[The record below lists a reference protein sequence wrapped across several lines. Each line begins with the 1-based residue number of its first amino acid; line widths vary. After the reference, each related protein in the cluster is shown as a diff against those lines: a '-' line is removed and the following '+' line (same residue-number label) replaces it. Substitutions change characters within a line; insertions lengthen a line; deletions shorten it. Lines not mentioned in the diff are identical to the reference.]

1 MSLSEKLSNWFNGV
15 PEEEYYEEVTDSKQA
30 VSTNTDV
37 NRASE
42 PEKDNNRQ
50 VMSLMSSKNN
60 STTVQREQK
69 IMVFDPSVFSD
80 VKNIGK
86 MILNGRAVIVN
97 FRKMDENQI
106 HRVIDFLSGLIF
118 AVNGDMQRKIKQII
132 KQTIKRMAL
141 GMVMNISANERRD
154 NEVDLARY
162 IK

>member
-118 AVNGDMQRKIKQII
+118 AVNGDMQRIGEKYSCAPLKILRSKEICLILQVDDI
-132 KQTIKRMAL
+132 RYRL
-141 GMVMNISANERRD
+141 GVIN
-154 NEVDLARY
+154 
-162 IK
+162 

>member
-1 MSLSEKLSNWFNGV
+1 MSLSEKLSNWFNGA

-118 AVNGDMQRKIKQII
+118 AVNGDMQRIGEKIFLCTPKNFKIE
-132 KQTIKRMAL
+132 
-141 GMVMNISANERRD
+141 G
-154 NEVDLARY
+154 DLSNLTGR
-162 IK
+162 

>member
-118 AVNGDMQRKIKQII
+118 AVNGDMQRIGEKNYMCTPKNIKIY
-132 KQTIKRMAL
+132 
-141 GMVMNISANERRD
+141 G
-154 NEVDLARY
+154 DLSNLTGR
-162 IK
+162 

>member
-50 VMSLMSSKNN
+50 VISLMSSKNN

-118 AVNGDMQRKIKQII
+118 AVNGDMQRIGEKIFLCTPKNFKIE
-132 KQTIKRMAL
+132 
-141 GMVMNISANERRD
+141 G
-154 NEVDLARY
+154 DLSNLTGR
-162 IK
+162 

>member
-15 PEEEYYEEVTDSKQA
+15 PEEEYYEEVTDSQQA

-42 PEKDNNRQ
+42 LEKDNNRQ

-118 AVNGDMQRKIKQII
+118 AVNGDMQRIGEKIFLCTPKNFKIE
-132 KQTIKRMAL
+132 
-141 GMVMNISANERRD
+141 G
-154 NEVDLARY
+154 DLSNLTGR
-162 IK
+162 

>member
-97 FRKMDENQI
+97 FRKMDENKI

-118 AVNGDMQRKIKQII
+118 AVNGDMQRIGEKIFLCTPKNFKIE
-132 KQTIKRMAL
+132 
-141 GMVMNISANERRD
+141 G
-154 NEVDLARY
+154 DLSNLTGR
-162 IK
+162 

>member
-1 MSLSEKLSNWFNGV
+1 MSLSEKLSNRINGD
-15 PEEEYYEEVTDSKQA
+15 PEEENYEEVTDSKQA

-118 AVNGDMQRKIKQII
+118 AVNGDMQRIGEKIFLCAPKNFKIE
-132 KQTIKRMAL
+132 
-141 GMVMNISANERRD
+141 G
-154 NEVDLARY
+154 DLSNLTGR
-162 IK
+162 

>member
-69 IMVFDPSVFSD
+69 IMVFDPNVFSD

-118 AVNGDMQRKIKQII
+118 AVNGDMQRIGEKIFLCTPKNFKIE
-132 KQTIKRMAL
+132 
-141 GMVMNISANERRD
+141 G
-154 NEVDLARY
+154 DLSNLTGR
-162 IK
+162 

>member
-15 PEEEYYEEVTDSKQA
+15 PEEYYEKVTDSKQA

-118 AVNGDMQRKIKQII
+118 AVNGDMQRIGEKIFLCTPKNFKIE
-132 KQTIKRMAL
+132 
-141 GMVMNISANERRD
+141 G
-154 NEVDLARY
+154 DLSNLTGR
-162 IK
+162 

>member
-106 HRVIDFLSGLIF
+106 HRVIDFLSGSIF
-118 AVNGDMQRKIKQII
+118 AVNGDMQRIGEKIFLCTPKNFKIE
-132 KQTIKRMAL
+132 
-141 GMVMNISANERRD
+141 G
-154 NEVDLARY
+154 DLSNLTGR
-162 IK
+162 

>member
-60 STTVQREQK
+60 SITVQKEQK

-118 AVNGDMQRKIKQII
+118 AVNGDMQRIGEKIFLCTPKNFKIE
-132 KQTIKRMAL
+132 
-141 GMVMNISANERRD
+141 G
-154 NEVDLARY
+154 DLSNLTGR
-162 IK
+162 

>member
-118 AVNGDMQRKIKQII
+118 AVNGDMQRIGEKIFLCTPKNFKIE
-132 KQTIKRMAL
+132 
-141 GMVMNISANERRD
+141 G
-154 NEVDLARY
+154 DLSYLTGR
-162 IK
+162 

>member
-97 FRKMDENQI
+97 FRRMDENQI

-118 AVNGDMQRKIKQII
+118 AVNGDMQRIGEKIFLCTPKNFKIE
-132 KQTIKRMAL
+132 
-141 GMVMNISANERRD
+141 G
-154 NEVDLARY
+154 DLSNLTGR
-162 IK
+162 

>member
-15 PEEEYYEEVTDSKQA
+15 PEEKYYEEVTDSKQA

-118 AVNGDMQRKIKQII
+118 AVNGDMQRIGEKIFLCTPKNFKIE
-132 KQTIKRMAL
+132 
-141 GMVMNISANERRD
+141 G
-154 NEVDLARY
+154 DLSNLTGR
-162 IK
+162 

>member
-118 AVNGDMQRKIKQII
+118 AVNGDMKRIGEKIFLCTPKNFKIE
-132 KQTIKRMAL
+132 
-141 GMVMNISANERRD
+141 G
-154 NEVDLARY
+154 DLSNLTGRWY
-162 IK
+162 

>member
-15 PEEEYYEEVTDSKQA
+15 PEEEYYEKVTDSKQA

-118 AVNGDMQRKIKQII
+118 AVNGDMQRIGEKIFLCTPKNFKIE
-132 KQTIKRMAL
+132 
-141 GMVMNISANERRD
+141 G
-154 NEVDLARY
+154 DLSNLTGR
-162 IK
+162 

>member
-30 VSTNTDV
+30 VSTNTNV
-37 NRASE
+37 TRTSE

-118 AVNGDMQRKIKQII
+118 AVNGDMQRIGEKIFLCTPKNFKIE
-132 KQTIKRMAL
+132 
-141 GMVMNISANERRD
+141 G
-154 NEVDLARY
+154 DLSNLTGR
-162 IK
+162 

>member
-42 PEKDNNRQ
+42 PEKDNNIQ

-118 AVNGDMQRKIKQII
+118 AVNGDMQRIGEKIFLCTPKNFKIE
-132 KQTIKRMAL
+132 
-141 GMVMNISANERRD
+141 G
-154 NEVDLARY
+154 DLSNLTGR
-162 IK
+162 

>member
-118 AVNGDMQRKIKQII
+118 AVNGDMQRIGEKIFLCTPKNFKIE
-132 KQTIKRMAL
+132 
-141 GMVMNISANERRD
+141 G
-154 NEVDLARY
+154 DLSHLTGR
-162 IK
+162 

>member
-86 MILNGRAVIVN
+86 MILNGRSRRQAV
-97 FRKMDENQI
+97 
-106 HRVIDFLSGLIF
+106 
-118 AVNGDMQRKIKQII
+118 
-132 KQTIKRMAL
+132 L
-141 GMVMNISANERRD
+141 GRQH
-154 NEVDLARY
+154 LATTP
-162 IK
+162 

>member
-118 AVNGDMQRKIKQII
+118 AVNGDMQRIGEKIFLCTPKNFKIE
-132 KQTIKRMAL
+132 
-141 GMVMNISANERRD
+141 G
-154 NEVDLARY
+154 DLSNLTGRWY
-162 IK
+162 

>member
-1 MSLSEKLSNWFNGV
+1 MSLSKKLSNWFNGV

-118 AVNGDMQRKIKQII
+118 AVNGDMQRIGEKIFLCTPKNFKIE
-132 KQTIKRMAL
+132 
-141 GMVMNISANERRD
+141 G
-154 NEVDLARY
+154 DLSNLTGR
-162 IK
+162 

>member
-69 IMVFDPSVFSD
+69 IMVFDPSVFF
-80 VKNIGK
+80 VFMNIGK

-118 AVNGDMQRKIKQII
+118 AVNGDMQRIGEKIFLCTPKNFKIE
-132 KQTIKRMAL
+132 
-141 GMVMNISANERRD
+141 G
-154 NEVDLARY
+154 DLSNLTGR
-162 IK
+162 

>member
-69 IMVFDPSVFSD
+69 LMVFDPSVFSD

-118 AVNGDMQRKIKQII
+118 AVNGDMQRIGEKIFLCTPKNFKIE
-132 KQTIKRMAL
+132 
-141 GMVMNISANERRD
+141 G
-154 NEVDLARY
+154 DLSNLTGR
-162 IK
+162 

>member
-15 PEEEYYEEVTDSKQA
+15 PEEEYFEEVTDSKQA

-118 AVNGDMQRKIKQII
+118 AVNGDMQRIGEKIFLCTPKNFKIE
-132 KQTIKRMAL
+132 
-141 GMVMNISANERRD
+141 G
-154 NEVDLARY
+154 DLSNLTGR
-162 IK
+162 

>member
-69 IMVFDPSVFSD
+69 ILVFDPSVFSD

-118 AVNGDMQRKIKQII
+118 AVNGDMQRIGEKIFLCTPKNFKIE
-132 KQTIKRMAL
+132 
-141 GMVMNISANERRD
+141 G
-154 NEVDLARY
+154 DLSNLTGR
-162 IK
+162 

>member
-80 VKNIGK
+80 VKNISK

-118 AVNGDMQRKIKQII
+118 AVNGDMQRIGEKIFLCTPKNFKIE
-132 KQTIKRMAL
+132 
-141 GMVMNISANERRD
+141 G
-154 NEVDLARY
+154 DLSNLTGR
-162 IK
+162 

>member
-118 AVNGDMQRKIKQII
+118 AVNGDMQRIGEKIFLCTPKNFKIEGELSNL
-132 KQTIKRMAL
+132 TGR
-141 GMVMNISANERRD
+141 
-154 NEVDLARY
+154 
-162 IK
+162 

>member
-80 VKNIGK
+80 VKNIVK

-118 AVNGDMQRKIKQII
+118 AVNGDMQRIGEKIFLCTPKNFKIE
-132 KQTIKRMAL
+132 
-141 GMVMNISANERRD
+141 G
-154 NEVDLARY
+154 DLSNLTGR
-162 IK
+162 

>member
-42 PEKDNNRQ
+42 PEKNNNRQ

-60 STTVQREQK
+60 GTTVQREQK

-118 AVNGDMQRKIKQII
+118 AVNGDMQRIGEKIFLCTPKNFKIE
-132 KQTIKRMAL
+132 
-141 GMVMNISANERRD
+141 G
-154 NEVDLARY
+154 DLSNLTGR
-162 IK
+162 

>member
-30 VSTNTDV
+30 VSTNTNV

-118 AVNGDMQRKIKQII
+118 AVNGDMQRIGEKIFLCTPKNFKIE
-132 KQTIKRMAL
+132 
-141 GMVMNISANERRD
+141 G
-154 NEVDLARY
+154 DLSNLTGR
-162 IK
+162 

>member
-37 NRASE
+37 NRVSE

-118 AVNGDMQRKIKQII
+118 AVNGDMQRIGEKIFLCTPKNFKIE
-132 KQTIKRMAL
+132 
-141 GMVMNISANERRD
+141 G
-154 NEVDLARY
+154 DLSNLTGR
-162 IK
+162 

>member
-42 PEKDNNRQ
+42 SEKDNNRQ

-118 AVNGDMQRKIKQII
+118 AVNGDMQRIGEKIFLCTPKNFKIE
-132 KQTIKRMAL
+132 
-141 GMVMNISANERRD
+141 G
-154 NEVDLARY
+154 DLSNLTGR
-162 IK
+162 

>member
-15 PEEEYYEEVTDSKQA
+15 PEEEYYEEEVTDSKQA

-118 AVNGDMQRKIKQII
+118 AVNGDMQRIGEKIFLCTPKNFKIE
-132 KQTIKRMAL
+132 
-141 GMVMNISANERRD
+141 G
-154 NEVDLARY
+154 DLSNLTGR
-162 IK
+162 

>member
-106 HRVIDFLSGLIF
+106 HRVIDFFRLF
-118 AVNGDMQRKIKQII
+118 AVVNDMQRIGEKIFLCTPKNFKIE
-132 KQTIKRMAL
+132 
-141 GMVMNISANERRD
+141 G
-154 NEVDLARY
+154 DLSNLTGR
-162 IK
+162 

>member
-106 HRVIDFLSGLIF
+106 HRIIDFLSGLIF
-118 AVNGDMQRKIKQII
+118 AVNGDMQRIGEKIFLCTPKNFKIE
-132 KQTIKRMAL
+132 
-141 GMVMNISANERRD
+141 G
-154 NEVDLARY
+154 DLSNLTGR
-162 IK
+162 

>member
-86 MILNGRAVIVN
+86 MILNGR
-97 FRKMDENQI
+97 KMDENQI

-118 AVNGDMQRKIKQII
+118 AVNGDMQRIGEKIFLCTPKNFKIE
-132 KQTIKRMAL
+132 
-141 GMVMNISANERRD
+141 G
-154 NEVDLARY
+154 DLSNLTGR
-162 IK
+162 

>member
-1 MSLSEKLSNWFNGV
+1 MSLSEKLSNLFNGV

-118 AVNGDMQRKIKQII
+118 AVNGDMQRIGEKIFLCTPKNFKIE
-132 KQTIKRMAL
+132 
-141 GMVMNISANERRD
+141 G
-154 NEVDLARY
+154 DLSNLTGR
-162 IK
+162 

>member
-30 VSTNTDV
+30 ISTNTDV

-118 AVNGDMQRKIKQII
+118 AVNGDMQRIGEKIFLCTPKNFKIE
-132 KQTIKRMAL
+132 
-141 GMVMNISANERRD
+141 G
-154 NEVDLARY
+154 DLSNLTGR
-162 IK
+162 

>member
-37 NRASE
+37 IRASE

-118 AVNGDMQRKIKQII
+118 AVNGDMQRIGEKIFLCTPKNFKIE
-132 KQTIKRMAL
+132 
-141 GMVMNISANERRD
+141 G
-154 NEVDLARY
+154 DLSNLTGR
-162 IK
+162 